1 MVGRRDARRRA
12 TNDVLRIRVGMSAMC
27 AEEEACEPKI
37 EAHSV
42 NVRARGLEQER
53 HVGLMEAHRPFKE
66 T

>member
-1 MVGRRDARRRA
+1 
-12 TNDVLRIRVGMSAMC
+12 MC